1 MVEDITERHR
11 MAQALAD
18 SESRH
23 RSLLESLPIIVYQS
37 DPNPPYATHY
47 VSPAVHILGY
57 SLDEWLRS
65 DTTWV
70 DSLHPDDRERVLA
83 ESEAAKRQR
92 RAFRSEYRLIDRN
105 GNTRWF
111 HDYGDFLYDDS
122 GATKW
127 QGIMLDITE
136 RKHAELVQSQLEEQ
150 LRQSQKMDAVGKL
163 AGGIA
168 HDFNNLLTVI
178 IGRAEFMRMSSPGSA
193 DWTRDLDEIRE
204 AAGRAASLTRQL
216 LAYSRKQLLQPK
228 VLQLNDVVG
237 GLSPLLCRLIGEDIE
252 LVQRP
257 GAGVAAIHADPGQLE
272 QVVINLCVN
281 ARDAMPHG
289 GVIMIETRS
298 EAVDPGSPVS
308 LSNDGVSGRFSVL
321 SVTDTGVGMDERT
334 ASRIFEPFFTTK
346 AIGQGTGLGL
356 SMVYGIVKQSGGFI
370 TVRTRL
376 GVGSTF
382 ELYLP
387 VVREKKES
395 IAPAMPLVG
404 GGTETILLVEDSD
417 AVRLLAESILRRLGY
432 TVLTARDGQEG
443 LALSASH
450 SGCID
455 LVLTDVVMPK
465 MSGRELAE
473 LITAQRP
480 GVRILYMSGYTDDV
494 IIRKGLHDP
503 SASFMEKP
511 FTNASLAERVRQ
523 RLDT

>member
-1 MVEDITERHR
+1 
-11 MAQALAD
+11 
-18 SESRH
+18 
-23 RSLLESLPIIVYQS
+23 
-37 DPNPPYATHY
+37 
-47 VSPAVHILGY
+47 VHILGY

-92 RAFRSEYRLIDRN
+92 RAFRSEYRLIDRD

-257 GAGVAAIHADPGQLE
+257 GACVAAIHADPGQLE

-298 EAVDPGSPVS
+298 EAVDRAARCRSA
-308 LSNDGVSGRFSVL
+308 
-321 SVTDTGVGMDERT
+321 TM
-334 ASRIFEPFFTTK
+334 ASRAAFRCSP
-346 AIGQGTGLGL
+346 
-356 SMVYGIVKQSGGFI
+356 
-370 TVRTRL
+370 
-376 GVGSTF
+376 
-382 ELYLP
+382 
-387 VVREKKES
+387 
-395 IAPAMPLVG
+395 
-404 GGTETILLVEDSD
+404 
-417 AVRLLAESILRRLGY
+417 
-432 TVLTARDGQEG
+432 
-443 LALSASH
+443 
-450 SGCID
+450 
-455 LVLTDVVMPK
+455 
-465 MSGRELAE
+465 
-473 LITAQRP
+473 
-480 GVRILYMSGYTDDV
+480 
-494 IIRKGLHDP
+494 
-503 SASFMEKP
+503 
-511 FTNASLAERVRQ
+511 
-523 RLDT
+523 